1 MGVSEEMVKEEVA
14 KQQAKM
20 FCFWIKSK
28 QVECRFPDQ
37 IRMASSYNERHLVC
51 LCCLLGRHLEQM
63 SEHYGGLQLVL

>member
-1 MGVSEEMVKEEVA
+1 MGVSEEMVKEEA

-28 QVECRFPDQ
+28 QVECRFTNQ
-37 IRMASSYNERHLVC
+37 IRIASSYIERYMVC

-63 SEHYGGLQLVL
+63 SEHYGGL